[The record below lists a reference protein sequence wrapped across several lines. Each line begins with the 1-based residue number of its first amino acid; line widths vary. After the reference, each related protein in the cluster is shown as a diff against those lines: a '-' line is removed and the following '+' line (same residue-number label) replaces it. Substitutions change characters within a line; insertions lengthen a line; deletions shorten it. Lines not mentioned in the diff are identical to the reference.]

1 MIMMYHY
8 MIRVILKQSLKQ
20 KGWNHAHLFVIDR
33 LRACVLVDIYSWVC
47 VRADIDRWEDRAH
60 GFGIDWLRACV
71 SVDIFSF
78 ACFRVDIDSWQD
90 CTLRFGIDRLISCVH
105 VDIGSWRAVPGLIQ
119 IWKQFYEYGIYYIY
133 LSLIYSSISLS
144 FIFLSIYL
152 SCFLFIYLLAT

>member
-47 VRADIDRWEDRAH
+47 VRDDIDRWEDRAH

-71 SVDIFSF
+71 RVDIFSF
-78 ACFRVDIDSWQD
+78 ACFRVDIDSWED
-90 CTLRFGIDRLISCVH
+90 ITHWFVYDRLRACVC
-105 VDIGSWRAVPGLIQ
+105 VDIDSWQDHAHRFVINRLRACVLVD
-119 IWKQFYEYGIYYIY
+119 
-133 LSLIYSSISLS
+133 IYSWVCVRDDIEDEK
-144 FIFLSIYL
+144 IVPMG
-152 SCFLFIYLLAT
+152 LALID